1 MVAVQT
7 HGTFVKGKRLPP
19 NKPILLTDKAPITF
33 GSSKQKYIFSGETT
47 GESQHVVDHTLC
59 SAMYAPTSLVARW
72 LLQVPKERQK
82 L

>member
-1 MVAVQT
+1 MAAVQT

-19 NKPILLTDKAPITF
+19 NKPTLLTDKTPITF
-33 GSSKQKYIFSGETT
+33 GSSKQKFIFSGETT
-47 GESQHVVDHTLC
+47 GELQHIVDPTLC
-59 SAMYAPTSLVARW
+59 AAVYATTSLMARC